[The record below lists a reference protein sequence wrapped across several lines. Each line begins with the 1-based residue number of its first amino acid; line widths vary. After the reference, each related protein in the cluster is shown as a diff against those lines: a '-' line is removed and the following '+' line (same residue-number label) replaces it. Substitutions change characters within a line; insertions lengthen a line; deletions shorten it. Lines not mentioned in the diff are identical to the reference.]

1 VPDWVVF
8 GVIVAAALYGV
19 YGLLDR
25 RHLHLIPPHIRP
37 PREGDNMATATDLAS
52 STRSNGEGCEV
63 RRSLGSRPA
72 AQGDGVRAGRAHAR
86 LTPSNCDQLLFDDVL
101 WVENAK
107 RDHFDFMMKMRDRG
121 VEVLEMHNLL
131 TETVAVPEGKKWILD
146 NQVVP
151 NQVGLGFIDEL
162 RSYLEGLTDRT
173 LAETLIGGLSTHDF
187 PETAGGKALKVIKEA
202 AGVTEYLLPPLP
214 NTLYTRDTTCWIYG
228 GVTLNPLYWPARHE
242 ETILTTAIYKFHPD
256 FAGQGQRLVGRPDAG
271 PRAATLEG
279 GDVMPIGKG
288 NVLIGMSER
297 TSRQAISQL
306 AASAVQEGRR
316 RAGDRRGDAEDP
328 RGDAPRHRV
337 HLRRPRL
344 RAARAGLHEPDPHLL
359 VPPEQPSE
367 RRRVPRREEAVRRR
381 RGRGA
386 GLKKLRVVEAGG
398 SDYQRERTQ
407 WDSGANLVC
416 ASPGVVY
423 AYDRNTYTNTLLR
436 KAGIEVITI
445 VGAELGRGRGGGH
458 CMTCPIIRDP
468 STTDSRSR
476 RSRWPARTIVHL
488 GGEWKRGQLLDRSA

>member
-1 VPDWVVF
+1 MAKGTDTQF
-8 GVIVAAALYGV
+8 GVYSEVGQLRKVMVCAP
-19 YGLLDR
+19 GL
-25 RHLHLIPPHIRP
+25 
-37 PREGDNMATATDLAS
+37 
-52 STRSNGEGCEV
+52 
-63 RRSLGSRPA
+63 
-72 AQGDGVRAGRAHAR
+72 AHTR

-101 WVENAK
+101 WVDNAK
-107 RDHFDFMMKMRDRG
+107 RDHFDFVTKMRDRG
-121 VEVLEMHNLL
+121 IDVLDMHNLL
-131 TETVAVPEGKKWILD
+131 SETVAVPEGKKWILD

-162 RSYLEGLTDRT
+162 RSYLSGLDNRK

-187 PETAGGKALKVIKEA
+187 PETHGGAALKMVKEA
-202 AGVTEYLLPPLP
+202 AGATEYLLPPLP

-228 GVTLNPLYWPARHE
+228 GVTLNALYWPARHE

-256 FAGQGQRLVGRPDAG
+256 FAGKVNVWWGDPTEDHGL
-271 PRAATLEG
+271 ATLEG

-288 NVLIGMSER
+288 VVLIGMSER

-306 AASAVQEGRR
+306 AATLFKKKA
-316 RAGDRRGDAEDP
+316 AE
-328 RGDAPRHRV
+328 RV
-337 HLRRPRL
+337 IVAAMPKI
-344 RAARAGLHEPDPHLL
+344 RAAMHLDTVFTFADRDCVLLAPDFMNKTRTFSYRPSNEPSGVEL
-359 VPPEQPSE
+359 
-367 RRRVPRREEAVRRR
+367 RREEKPFVNVVEEAL
-381 RGRGA
+381 

-436 KAGIEVITI
+436 KEGIEVITI

-458 CMTCPIIRDP
+458 CMTCPIGRDAV
-468 STTDSRSR
+468 DY
-476 RSRWPARTIVHL
+476 
-488 GGEWKRGQLLDRSA
+488 